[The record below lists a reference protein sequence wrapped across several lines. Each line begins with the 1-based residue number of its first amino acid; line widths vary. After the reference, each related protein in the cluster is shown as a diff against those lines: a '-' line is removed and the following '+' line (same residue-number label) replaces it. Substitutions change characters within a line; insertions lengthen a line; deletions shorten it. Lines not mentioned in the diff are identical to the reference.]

1 MTIKDIAKVL
11 NISTTTISRAIN
23 GTGRIKKET
32 KEAILNYIEEIRYIP
47 NTTAINFSKKESRDI
62 AIIIPDIANV
72 FFSSLISSIC
82 KRYKDKNYNIILYNT
97 LDNVVVEDE
106 IIKNIVGKRVNTVI
120 IVPVSSNYEVN
131 PLLPI
136 IEAKI
141 PCILLDRDLENFI
154 LNGVFLDNFK
164 GSYEITKEL
173 LKEGHRDIGIIVGR
187 KEVGTSEERL
197 RGYLEAFKNFE
208 IDVKEENIFRGEFS
222 LESGE
227 EGIMHLLKNN
237 ITAFYAINNQI
248 FLGAL
253 KILVKKRKKI
263 RLSCFENIEILDTLN
278 FNILSCEI
286 PIEKIVD
293 NLIGISEKKI
303 EGKIYIEPILK
314 IKK

>member
-1 MTIKDIAKVL
+1 MTIKDIAKNL
-11 NISTTTISRAIN
+11 NVSTATVSRAIN

-32 KEAILNYIEEIRYIP
+32 KETILNYIEKIRYIP
-47 NTTAINFSKKESRDI
+47 NTIAINFSKKESRDI

-72 FFSSLISSIC
+72 FFSNLVSSVC
-82 KRYKDKNYNIILYNT
+82 KRYKDKNYNIVLYNT
-97 LDNVVVEDE
+97 LDSIIIESE

-120 IVPVSSNYEVN
+120 IVPVLSDYEVN

-141 PCILLDRDLENFI
+141 SCILLDRDLENI
-154 LNGVFLDNFK
+154 NVNGVFLNNFR
-164 GSYEITKEL
+164 GSYEITKQL
-173 LKEGHRDIGIIVGR
+173 LKEGHRDIGIIIG
-187 KEVGTSEERL
+187 KEKITSSEERL
-197 RGYLEAFKNFE
+197 RGYLEAFKEFQ
-208 IDVKEENIFRGEFS
+208 IKVKKNNIYRGEFNI
-222 LESGE
+222 ESGE
-227 EGIMHLLKNN
+227 KGIKYFFKKN

-253 KILVKKRKKI
+253 KILAKEKKEI
-263 RLSCFENIEILDTLN
+263 RLSCFENIDILDVLGYDV
-278 FNILSCEI
+278 LSCEI

-293 NLIGISEKKI
+293 SLIEIFEKKI